1 MDLIEAVKRLVREF
15 KRMQT
20 HCIGY
25 IRYRPKTVPD
35 GWVVEVYT
43 QSGLFIKNVGEVMSE
58 GRLIVKINELI
69 DIVKKM
75 GGE

>member
-1 MDLIEAVKRLVREF
+1 MDLIKAVKRLVRDF
-15 KRMQT
+15 KKLQM

-25 IRYRPKTVPD
+25 IRYRPRTSPD
-35 GWVVEVYT
+35 GWVIEVYT
-43 QSGLFIKNVGEVMSE
+43 QSGLFIKNVGEIMSE
-58 GRLIVKINELI
+58 GRLIVKINELV